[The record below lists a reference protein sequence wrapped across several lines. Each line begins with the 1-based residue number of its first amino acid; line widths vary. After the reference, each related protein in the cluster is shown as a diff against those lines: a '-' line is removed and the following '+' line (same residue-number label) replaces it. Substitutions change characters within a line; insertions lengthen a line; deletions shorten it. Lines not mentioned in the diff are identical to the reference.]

1 MQQCPDGYHQ
11 AQHAR
16 SVIVA
21 ERLIEKQLTPNQM
34 FDSRQNAAWGPQP
47 KSLPIYISWYIN
59 GYGRPWTSVEARAL
73 TAANVARRIGKQTS
87 ARQRICSLQLRC
99 HGAKRDCHNLRTVP
113 EVDRALRF

>member
-16 SVIVA
+16 SVTVA

-47 KSLPIYISWYIN
+47 KSLPIYISWYIKDH
-59 GYGRPWTSVEARAL
+59 GRPWTSSDLNPKKGPTTDQYARSSGCCFRL
-73 TAANVARRIGKQTS
+73 RIRRLGF
-87 ARQRICSLQLRC
+87 
-99 HGAKRDCHNLRTVP
+99 DP
-113 EVDRALRF
+113 